1 MKLPMSM
8 TELLSKINL
17 EPVLDEETGLR
28 LDIFLAKRC
37 DDLSRSRIQ
46 QLLKDGHIIKENSE
60 QKLTAKTIVK
70 PGDLFT
76 IKMPEAENLDI
87 IAENIPL
94 DILYEDKDLIVVN
107 KPAGMVVH
115 PAPGHYRGT
124 LVNALL
130 GHCADSLSGI
140 GGIKRP
146 GIVHRLDKDTS
157 GLMVIAKNDDAHQK
171 LSAQFSK
178 RDLSRVYYALVWG
191 VPSPQKAQIATQM
204 GRHKTDRMRMTVLKS
219 GGKEAITDYEVIK
232 NFKNQASLVECHL
245 QTGRTHQIRVH
256 MSHIG
261 TPLVGDLTY
270 NANRRPLTVPIVS
283 ITNILKKFPRQ
294 ALHAAELHFIHP
306 TTKEEMSFDADLP
319 GDFQELLDEL
329 INACATN
336 I

>member
-1 MKLPMSM
+1 M

-17 EPVLDEETGLR
+17 EPVLNEESGLR
-28 LDIFLAKRC
+28 LDLFLSKRC
-37 DDLSRSRIQ
+37 EDLSRSRIQ
-46 QLLKDGHIIKENSE
+46 HLLKEGHVIKENADM
-60 QKLTAKTIVK
+60 KLTAKTTVK
-70 PGDLFT
+70 SGDQFS
-76 IKMPEAENLDI
+76 IHVPEAEDLDI

-94 DILYEDKDLIVVN
+94 DIVYEDNDLIVVN

-115 PAPGHYRGT
+115 PAPGHSSGT

-157 GLMVIAKNDDAHQK
+157 GLMVIAKNDEAHQK

-191 VPSPQKAQIATQM
+191 VPSPQIGQIETQM

-219 GGKEAITDYEVIK
+219 GGKEAITDYEVVK
-232 NFKNQASLVECHL
+232 NFKNQASLIECHL

-261 TPLVGDLTY
+261 TPLVGDPTY
-270 NANRRPLTVPIVS
+270 NANRRPLTVPIAE
-283 ITNILKKFPRQ
+283 ITKILKVFPRQ

-306 TTKEEMSFDADLP
+306 STKEEMSFESDLP
-319 GDFQELLDEL
+319 EDFQQLLDDL
-329 INACATN
+329 SNACKTN

>member
-1 MKLPMSM
+1 MSM

-17 EPVLDEETGLR
+17 EPVLEEESGLR
-28 LDIFLAKRC
+28 LDLFLSKRC
-37 DDLSRSRIQ
+37 EDLSRSRIQ
-46 QLLKDGHIIKENSE
+46 QLLKEGHVIKENSE
-60 QKLTAKTIVK
+60 LKLTAKTTVK
-70 PGDLFT
+70 AGDLFR
-76 IKMPEAENLDI
+76 IQLPEAEDLDI

-94 DILYEDKDLIVVN
+94 EILYEDNDLIVIN

-115 PAPGHYRGT
+115 PAPGHSKGT

-130 GHCADSLSGI
+130 GHCAESLSGI

-157 GLMVIAKNDDAHQK
+157 GLIVIAKNDDAHHK

-191 VPSPQKAQIATQM
+191 VPSPQIGQIETQM
-204 GRHKTDRMRMTVLKS
+204 GRHKTDRMRMAVLKS
-219 GGKEAITDYEVIK
+219 GGKEAITDYEVVK
-232 NFKNQASLVECHL
+232 NFKNQASLIECHL

-261 TPLVGDLTY
+261 TPLVGDPTY
-270 NANRRPLTVPIVS
+270 NANRRPLTVPIAA
-283 ITNILKKFPRQ
+283 ITKILNAFPRQ
-294 ALHAAELHFIHP
+294 ALHAAELNFIHP
-306 TTKEEMSFDADLP
+306 STKEDMSFESELP
-319 GDFQELLDEL
+319 EDFQQLLEDL
-329 INACATN
+329 SNACKAN

>member
-1 MKLPMSM
+1 MSM

-17 EPVLDEETGLR
+17 EPVLEEESGLR
-28 LDIFLAKRC
+28 LDLFLSKRC
-37 DDLSRSRIQ
+37 EDLSRSRIQ
-46 QLLKDGHIIKENSE
+46 QLLKEGHVIKENSDL
-60 QKLTAKTIVK
+60 KLTAKTAVRS
-70 PGDLFT
+70 GDQFS
-76 IKMPEAENLDI
+76 IHVPEAEDLDI

-94 DILYEDKDLIVVN
+94 EILYEDNDLIVIN

-115 PAPGHYRGT
+115 PAPGHSKGT

-130 GHCADSLSGI
+130 GHCAESLSGI

-157 GLMVIAKNDDAHQK
+157 GLIVIAKNDDAHHK

-191 VPSPQKAQIATQM
+191 VPSPQIGQIETQM
-204 GRHKTDRMRMTVLKS
+204 GRHKTDRMRMAVLKS
-219 GGKEAITDYEVIK
+219 GGKEAITDYEVVK
-232 NFKNQASLVECHL
+232 NFKNQASLIECHL

-261 TPLVGDLTY
+261 TPLVGDPTY
-270 NANRRPLTVPIVS
+270 NANRRPLTVPIAA
-283 ITNILKKFPRQ
+283 ITKILNAFPRQ

-306 TTKEEMSFDADLP
+306 STKEDMSFESELP
-319 GDFQELLDEL
+319 EDFRQLLDDL
-329 INACATN
+329 SNACKAN

>member
-1 MKLPMSM
+1 M

-17 EPVLDEETGLR
+17 EPVLEEESGLR
-28 LDIFLAKRC
+28 LDLFLSKRC
-37 DDLSRSRIQ
+37 EDLSRSRIQ
-46 QLLKDGHIIKENSE
+46 QLLKEGHVIKENSDL
-60 QKLTAKTIVK
+60 KLTAKTAVK
-70 PGDLFT
+70 SGDQFS
-76 IKMPEAENLDI
+76 IHVPEAEDLDI
-87 IAENIPL
+87 IAEDIPL
-94 DILYEDKDLIVVN
+94 EILYEDNDLIVIN

-115 PAPGHYRGT
+115 PAPGHSKGT

-130 GHCADSLSGI
+130 SHCAESLSGI

-157 GLMVIAKNDDAHQK
+157 GLIVIAKNDDAHHK

-191 VPSPQKAQIATQM
+191 VPSPQIGQIETQM
-204 GRHKTDRMRMTVLKS
+204 GRHKTDRMRMAVLKS
-219 GGKEAITDYEVIK
+219 GGKEAITDYEVVK
-232 NFKNQASLVECHL
+232 NFKNQASLIECHL

-261 TPLVGDLTY
+261 TPLVGDPTY
-270 NANRRPLTVPIVS
+270 NANRRPLTVPIADV
-283 ITNILKKFPRQ
+283 TKILNAFPRQ

-306 TTKEEMSFDADLP
+306 STKEEMSFESDLP
-319 GDFQELLDEL
+319 EDFRQLLDDL
-329 INACATN
+329 ANACKAN

>member
-1 MKLPMSM
+1 M

-17 EPVLDEETGLR
+17 EPALEEESGLR
-28 LDIFLAKRC
+28 LDLFLSKRC
-37 DDLSRSRIQ
+37 EDLSRSRIQ
-46 QLLKDGHIIKENSE
+46 QLLKEGHVIKENSDL
-60 QKLTAKTIVK
+60 KLTAKTAIK
-70 PGDLFT
+70 SGDQFS
-76 IKMPEAENLDI
+76 IHVPEAEDLDI
-87 IAENIPL
+87 IAEDIPL
-94 DILYEDKDLIVVN
+94 DILYEDNDLIVIN

-115 PAPGHYRGT
+115 PAPGHSKGT

-130 GHCADSLSGI
+130 GHCAESLSGI

-157 GLMVIAKNDDAHQK
+157 GLIVIAKNDDAHHK

-191 VPSPQKAQIATQM
+191 VPSPQIGQIETQM
-204 GRHKTDRMRMTVLKS
+204 GRHKTDRMRMAVLKS
-219 GGKEAITDYEVIK
+219 GGKEAITDYEVVK
-232 NFKNQASLVECHL
+232 NFKNQASLIECHL

-261 TPLVGDLTY
+261 TPLVGDPTY
-270 NANRRPLTVPIVS
+270 NANRRPLTVPIADV
-283 ITNILKKFPRQ
+283 TKILNAFPRQ

-306 TTKEEMSFDADLP
+306 STKEEMSFESDLP
-319 GDFQELLDEL
+319 EDFRQLLDDL
-329 INACATN
+329 ANACKAN

>member
-1 MKLPMSM
+1 M

-17 EPVLDEETGLR
+17 EPVLEEESGLR
-28 LDIFLAKRC
+28 LDLFLSKRC
-37 DDLSRSRIQ
+37 EDLSRSRIQ
-46 QLLKDGHIIKENSE
+46 QLLKEGHVIKENSDL
-60 QKLTAKTIVK
+60 KLTAKTAVRS
-70 PGDLFT
+70 GDQFS
-76 IKMPEAENLDI
+76 IHVPEAEDLDI

-94 DILYEDKDLIVVN
+94 EILYEDNDLIVIN

-115 PAPGHYRGT
+115 PAPGHSKGT

-130 GHCADSLSGI
+130 GHCAESLSGI

-157 GLMVIAKNDDAHQK
+157 GLIVIAKNDDAHHK

-191 VPSPQKAQIATQM
+191 VPSPQIGQIETQM
-204 GRHKTDRMRMTVLKS
+204 GRHKTDRMRMAVLKS
-219 GGKEAITDYEVIK
+219 GGKEAITDYEVVK
-232 NFKNQASLVECHL
+232 NFKNQASLIECHL

-261 TPLVGDLTY
+261 TPLVGDPTY
-270 NANRRPLTVPIVS
+270 NANRRPLTVPIAA
-283 ITNILKKFPRQ
+283 ITKILNAFPRQ

-306 TTKEEMSFDADLP
+306 STKEDMSFESELP
-319 GDFQELLDEL
+319 EDFRQLLDDL
-329 INACATN
+329 SNACKAN

>member
-1 MKLPMSM
+1 MSM

-17 EPVLDEETGLR
+17 EPVLEEESGLR
-28 LDIFLAKRC
+28 LDLFLSKRC
-37 DDLSRSRIQ
+37 EDLSRSRIQ
-46 QLLKDGHIIKENSE
+46 QLLKEGHVIKENSDL
-60 QKLTAKTIVK
+60 KLTAKTAVRS
-70 PGDLFT
+70 GDQFS
-76 IKMPEAENLDI
+76 IHVPEAEDLDI

-94 DILYEDKDLIVVN
+94 EILYEDNDLIVIN

-115 PAPGHYRGT
+115 PAPGHSKGT

-130 GHCADSLSGI
+130 GHCAESLSGI

-157 GLMVIAKNDDAHQK
+157 GLIVIAKNDDAHHK

-191 VPSPQKAQIATQM
+191 VPSPQIGQIETQM
-204 GRHKTDRMRMTVLKS
+204 GRHKTDRMRMAVLKS
-219 GGKEAITDYEVIK
+219 GGKEAITDYEVVK
-232 NFKNQASLVECHL
+232 NFKNQASLIECHL

-261 TPLVGDLTY
+261 TPLVGDPTY
-270 NANRRPLTVPIVS
+270 NANRRPLTVPIAEV
-283 ITNILKKFPRQ
+283 TKILNAFPRQ

-306 TTKEEMSFDADLP
+306 STKEEMSFESDLP
-319 GDFQELLDEL
+319 EDFRQLLDDL
-329 INACATN
+329 SNACKAN